1 MDAVQQANSGHP
13 GMPMGMADIATVLYK
28 DHLKFDPNDPRW
40 LDRDRLI
47 ISNGHGSMLLYAAL
61 YLTGY
66 KDISLKDLKK
76 FRQVGSPTAGH
87 PEYGELEG
95 IETTTGPLAQGLAN
109 GVGFALA
116 EQILSS
122 KFGIKTIDHY
132 TYVFVGDGCLM
143 EGLSHEACSLAG
155 HLSLSKLIVF
165 FDDNSISIDGP
176 TDLSVSEDTIK
187 RYESYGWN
195 TLSINGHNHEEISN
209 AISLAKKNF
218 SPTLISCK
226 TKIGFG
232 SPNKESNSSSHGS
245 PLGEE
250 EIGLMELLNFLMT
263 WLKRGEI
270 FIKGLQ
276 VINLLGINIIIG

>member
-1 MDAVQQANSGHP
+1 M
-13 GMPMGMADIATVLYK
+13 
-28 DHLKFDPNDPRW
+28 
-40 LDRDRLI
+40 
-47 ISNGHGSMLLYAAL
+47 
-61 YLTGY
+61 
-66 KDISLKDLKK
+66 
-76 FRQVGSPTAGH
+76 
-87 PEYGELEG
+87 
-95 IETTTGPLAQGLAN
+95 
-109 GVGFALA
+109 GFALA
-116 EQILSS
+116 EQILST
-122 KFGIKTIDHY
+122 KFGKKTVDHY

-143 EGLSHEACSLAG
+143 EGLSHEASSLAG
-155 HLSLSKLIVF
+155 HLGLSKLIVF
-165 FDDNSISIDGP
+165 FDDNSISIDGS

-250 EIGLMELLNFLMT
+250 EIELTRKNLNWPYEAFELPNNLVETWRSFYKRTASQKSAWNKHNHQLTSSPKYKEFFSKLLATNVKEVIGKFKDNHFKNQTNCATRKASELSLEIITPLMKNLIGGSADLTGSNNTKTKNMEIINKKNFLV
-263 WLKRGEI
+263 RI
-270 FIKGLQ
+270 FIT
-276 VINLLGINIIIG
+276 